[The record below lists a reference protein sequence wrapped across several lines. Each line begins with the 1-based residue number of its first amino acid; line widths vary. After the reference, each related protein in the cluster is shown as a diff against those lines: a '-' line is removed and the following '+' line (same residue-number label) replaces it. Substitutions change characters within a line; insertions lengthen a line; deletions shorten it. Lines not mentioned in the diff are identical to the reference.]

1 MLLTNFGQSLV
12 TSMLAV
18 LIMVVLFGV
27 IYFVKTLRTLK
38 ETKIKNND
46 IENRLQN
53 GQRVLFGN
61 SMMGIVEN
69 INQDSVDVKVK
80 SGAVIEILKESIN
93 EILN

>member
-38 ETKIKNND
+38 ETQIKNND

-53 GQRVLFGN
+53 GQRILFGN

-69 INQDSVDVKVK
+69 INQESVDVKVK

-93 EILN
+93 EILS